1 MSSSMFYLELLLKIP
16 PDEVLLDFLAQCGLT
31 LSFEIERPEGD
42 AYKRLRIATAIE
54 RAPESVRGCILAG
67 LRHVALL
74 ADATGLDALRA
85 ANEAHAGQV
94 NPLHLPDAP
103 AQCALW
109 MYLRHPA
116 IFDDAVRM
124 RGLYPLLADP
134 MPQPLDYLRRP
145 LTLPDEMAVDN
156 VRLLEATMLDEITGG
171 EIAIMAPAGDTRVG
185 VLEVLDIWMP
195 IENPMRR
202 RRFRLVEAVLGV
214 EFFPEPGQ
222 PVGRSVMLALKRRG
236 GSNLGD
242 FDVGTR
248 AQLETWLIRW
258 RQAPGRDAPMGS
270 TLTTTV

>member
-1 MSSSMFYLELLLKIP
+1 
-16 PDEVLLDFLAQCGLT
+16 
-31 LSFEIERPEGD
+31 
-42 AYKRLRIATAIE
+42 
-54 RAPESVRGCILAG
+54 
-67 LRHVALL
+67 
-74 ADATGLDALRA
+74 
-85 ANEAHAGQV
+85 
-94 NPLHLPDAP
+94 
-103 AQCALW
+103 
-109 MYLRHPA
+109 MYLRHPT

-145 LTLPDEMAVDN
+145 LTLPDEMAVDS

-214 EFFPEPGQ
+214 DFFPEPGQ
-222 PVGRSVMLALKRRG
+222 PIGRSVMLALKRRG

-248 AQLETWLIRW
+248 AQIETWLIRW

-270 TLTTTV
+270 TLPTTV

>member
-1 MSSSMFYLELLLKIP
+1 
-16 PDEVLLDFLAQCGLT
+16 
-31 LSFEIERPEGD
+31 
-42 AYKRLRIATAIE
+42 
-54 RAPESVRGCILAG
+54 
-67 LRHVALL
+67 
-74 ADATGLDALRA
+74 
-85 ANEAHAGQV
+85 
-94 NPLHLPDAP
+94 
-103 AQCALW
+103 
-109 MYLRHPA
+109 
-116 IFDDAVRM
+116 M

-145 LTLPDEMAVDN
+145 LMLPDEMAVDN

-214 EFFPEPGQ
+214 DFFPEPGQ

-258 RQAPGRDAPMGS
+258 RQAPGRDTPMGS